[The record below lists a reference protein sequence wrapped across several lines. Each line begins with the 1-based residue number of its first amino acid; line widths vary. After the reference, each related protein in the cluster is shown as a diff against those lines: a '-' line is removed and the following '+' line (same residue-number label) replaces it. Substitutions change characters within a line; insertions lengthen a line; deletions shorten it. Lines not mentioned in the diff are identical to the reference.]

1 MTTAVKAMKPTK
13 AGSTTFKN
21 WKDVIFLVKEPTR
34 KGTLAWFVR
43 VVVGDLDRVRAG
55 PYKTEKEA
63 RKEYAK
69 IVEHFDDG
77 IWKIMPTT
85 NVNYE
90 V

>member
-1 MTTAVKAMKPTK
+1 MATALKAVKPTK
-13 AGSTTFKN
+13 PGSITFKN

-34 KGTLAWFVR
+34 KGVLMWWVR
-43 VVVGDLDRVRAG
+43 GVVGDLDRVRAG

-63 RKEYAK
+63 RAAFAK
-69 IVEHFDDG
+69 IVDDFDDG
-77 IWKIMPTT
+77 IWKIMSTT